1 MPPNIDDVRR
11 LPRLYENVVPESW
24 LDEYGHMNVRY
35 YMEMWG
41 KGAGAFMRELGLD
54 FKDAAKRDVG
64 YWLLRQVLDYL
75 AEVRV
80 GETIAVYGRV
90 IDRTE
95 KMLHNKYWLIND
107 TRTRI
112 AATSEVLVGRA
123 DLTIRRLAPF
133 PPAEI
138 VLVDEQLAS
147 FNALDWDP
155 MPSGAIELIRS

>member
-1 MPPNIDDVRR
+1 MSVGVDDVRR
-11 LPRLYENVVPESW
+11 LPRLYEMTVPESW

-54 FKDAAKRDVG
+54 FKEAAKREVG
-64 YWLLRQVLDYL
+64 YWLLRQVLDYM

-80 GETIAVYGRV
+80 GETIVVYGRV
-90 IDRTE
+90 IDRTD
-95 KMLHNKYWLIND
+95 KMLHNKYWLVNE
-107 TRTRI
+107 TKNRI

-123 DLTIRRLAPF
+123 DLTIRRLANF
-133 PPAEI
+133 PPEEVA
-138 VLVDEQLAS
+138 LVDQHLAA

-155 MPSGAIELIRS
+155 EPSGAIELLRR

>member
-1 MPPNIDDVRR
+1 MPVNIDDVRG
-11 LPRLYENVVPESW
+11 LPRLYEHTVPAEW

-41 KGAGAFMRELGLD
+41 RGAGAFMRELGLD
-54 FKDAAKRDVG
+54 FKAAATREVG

-80 GETIAVYGRV
+80 GETVAVYGRV
-90 IDRTE
+90 IDRTD

-107 TRTRI
+107 TRDRI

-123 DLTIRRLAPF
+123 DLNARRLAQF
-133 PPAEI
+133 PPDEVA
-138 VLVDEQLAS
+138 LVDQRLAE

-155 MPSGAIELIRS
+155 EPSRAIELVRS